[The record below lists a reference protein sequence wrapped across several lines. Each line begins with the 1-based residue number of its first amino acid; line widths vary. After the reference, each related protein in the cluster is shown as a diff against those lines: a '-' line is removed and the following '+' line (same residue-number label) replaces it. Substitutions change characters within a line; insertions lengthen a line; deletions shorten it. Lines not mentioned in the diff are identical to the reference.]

1 VTQIRTQLSE
11 ASQAGPLRI
20 TAGWLHKLGK
30 FGLRAGRSIAFR
42 SGNLV
47 GRVRLVKRN
56 VIFPIRNAL
65 LRHKPLRVQADG
77 LSYFLSPEGAIPL
90 EMWSRRYF
98 ERHELDFIV
107 GALQPGMTF
116 IDIGANVGLFSIPAA
131 KKVKHGKVYAF
142 EPSAWTV
149 EILAKNA
156 GLNSASNLETVRSA
170 VGDYTGEAT
179 LQINVAGKDG
189 LNTIGKPVH
198 EDSEIAGTEKV
209 PITTLDG
216 FLRRRSISRVDVMKV
231 DVEGAELMVFRGASD
246 LLSKPTAPLILYEGG
261 FLSKGFGYHP
271 VETMWM
277 LQGLGYSFFVIDSKT
292 GQISIPAADR
302 AYDAMVIA
310 VKTSH
315 PLYPAVKGMAR

>member
-1 VTQIRTQLSE
+1 V
-11 ASQAGPLRI
+11 QAG
-20 TAGWLHKLGK
+20 
-30 FGLRAGRSIAFR
+30 GLT
-42 SGNLV
+42 
-47 GRVRLVKRN
+47 
-56 VIFPIRNAL
+56 
-65 LRHKPLRVQADG
+65 
-77 LSYFLSPEGAIPL
+77 YFLSPEGAIPR

-98 ERHELDFIV
+98 EEHELDFIV
-107 GALQPGMTF
+107 GALQAGMTF
-116 IDIGANVGLFSIPAA
+116 IDIGANGGLFSIPAA

-149 EILAKNA
+149 ELLAKNA
-156 GLNSASNLETVRSA
+156 SLNDVSNLETVRSA

-209 PITTLDG
+209 PITTLDD
-216 FLRRRSISRVDVMKV
+216 FLRQRSISHVDVMKV

-246 LLSKPTAPLILYEGG
+246 LLSKPTAPLILYESH
-261 FLSKGFGYHP
+261 FLSRGFGYHP

-292 GQISIPAADR
+292 GRISIPAADR

-310 VKTSH
+310 VKSSH
-315 PLYPAVKGMAR
+315 PLYPAVKGMAH